1 MKKIFLVAGLVG
13 LSFSALYSGSF
24 EDFKQQQNSGVEK
37 EKKTF
42 EKHKKSEA
50 AAYKKYQEDV
60 NKAYGDYKNEVAKYW
75 QDPKMSTK
83 KEWVSYSKDQK
94 TRTSVDFEKEVVT
107 IETLATSAKDATS
120 KLKMLLAKVTT
131 ETVGQAEKDD
141 VLIQKIAKID
151 AKSGSLSP
159 KTENKEPLL
168 ASTIFAKPPTAKTV
182 KKYIESK
189 VTPKSVTTSR
199 SKINNIKVYKVTVK
213 LPRNSMQKRSKLY
226 LNEVKKNA
234 KRWELPMSLIFAIM
248 HTESNFNP
256 MAKSHVPAY
265 GLMQLV
271 PWSGGQDSYN
281 FVYKKKIKPSS
292 TYLYNAEHNME
303 LGSAYL
309 HMQYFKYMKKIKN
322 PTSRLYCT
330 IAAYNTGAGNVA
342 YAWLGNY
349 NIYKAAAEINKM
361 SSDQVYKHLI
371 AHLKYDEA
379 RHYLKKVNAKMDQYH
394 KLYGDI

>member
-1 MKKIFLVAGLVG
+1 MKKSTIIIGL
-13 LSFSALYSGSF
+13 LTLTSSLYSDAFS
-24 EDFKQQQNSGVEK
+24 DFKQQQNTAHTK
-37 EKKTF
+37 EAKNFKQYKAT
-42 EKHKKSEA
+42 EA
-50 AAYKKYQEDV
+50 SAFKKYQADI
-60 NKAYGDYKNEVAKYW
+60 NSAYSGYKKEVARYW

-83 KEWVSYSKDQK
+83 KEWISYSKDQK
-94 TRTSVDFEKEVVT
+94 TRTSVDFEGETIT
-107 IETLATSAKDATS
+107 IETLAKNAKEAAL
-120 KLKMLLAKVTT
+120 KLQVSLAKVVTQS
-131 ETVGQAEKDD
+131 VSQAEKGDA
-141 VLIQKIAKID
+141 LIQKIAKID
-151 AKSGSLSP
+151 AKNGAISS
-159 KTENKEPLL
+159 KQADHDPLL
-168 ASTIFAKPPTAKTV
+168 ASTVFAKKPTKQV
-182 KKYIESK
+182 VEKY
-189 VTPKSVTTSR
+189 VTKRVNKQSITSSR
-199 SKINNIKVYKVTVK
+199 SKINNVKVYKVSVK

-226 LNEVKKNA
+226 LAEVKKNA
-234 KRWELPMSLIFAIM
+234 KRWELPMPLIFAIM

-271 PWSGGQDSYN
+271 PWSGAQDSYN
-281 FVYKKKIKPSS
+281 FVYKKKLKPSA
-292 TYLYNAEHNME
+292 TYLYNAKNNME

-309 HMQYFKYMKKIKN
+309 HLQYYKYMKKIKN

-361 SSDQVYKHLI
+361 SSQEVYDHLI

-394 KLYGDI
+394 KLYGDV

>member
-1 MKKIFLVAGLVG
+1 MKKIFVVVGLMG
-13 LSFSALYSGSF
+13 LSFSMLYSGSF
-24 EDFKQQQNSGVEK
+24 EDFKMQQNSGVTQENK
-37 EKKTF
+37 SF
-42 EKHKKSEA
+42 DKHKKSEQ

-60 NKAYGDYKNEVAKYW
+60 NKAYGNYEQEISKYW
-75 QDPKMSTK
+75 ENPKMSTK
-83 KEWVSYSKDQK
+83 KEWISYSKDQK
-94 TRTSVDFEKEVVT
+94 TRTSVDFEKETVT
-107 IETLATSAKDATS
+107 IETLARNPKEAAL
-120 KLKMLLAKVTT
+120 KLQVSLEKVAT
-131 ETVGQAEKDD
+131 ETVEQAEKSDA
-141 VLIQKIAKID
+141 LIQEIAKID
-151 AKSGSLSP
+151 AKSGALAP
-159 KTENKEPLL
+159 KKSNNEPLL
-168 ASTIFAKPPTAKTV
+168 ASTIFAKPPTKESV
-182 KKYIESK
+182 KKYVTSK
-189 VTPKSVTTSR
+189 VNEKSITTSR
-199 SKINNIKVYKVTVK
+199 AKINNVKVYKVTVK

-226 LNEVKKNA
+226 LAEVKKNA
-234 KRWELPMSLIFAIM
+234 KRWKLPMPLIFAIM

-271 PWSGGQDSYN
+271 PWSGAQDSYN
-281 FVYKKKIKPSS
+281 FVYKKKIKPSA
-292 TYLYNAEHNME
+292 TYLYNAENNME

-309 HMQYFKYMKKIKN
+309 HLQYYKYMKKIKN

-349 NIYKAAAEINKM
+349 NIYKAAAQINKM